1 MDKFLDLVEDHTPDD
16 SVDRN
21 TKAKLTLLRV
31 LLDKGV
37 KVKNRP
43 MSNFLHIMD
52 DQGNKYKVS
61 IDNVED
67 DEDNDFDPDEAHHYP
82 GYDPNRPLTAEQEKR
97 RQEVNAEFKEF
108 LRTNPE
114 IEDNEFEDIS
124 DIKGDEAK
132 KAVEDRNQVD
142 QERVRKFINK
152 TQELKQQLAKKR

>member
-67 DEDNDFDPDEAHHYP
+67 AEDQEA
-82 GYDPNRPLTAEQEKR
+82 
-97 RQEVNAEFKEF
+97 
-108 LRTNPE
+108 
-114 IEDNEFEDIS
+114 EDIS
-124 DIKGDEAK
+124 DVKGDEAK

-152 TQELKQQLAKKR
+152 TQELKQQLAKKDE

>member
-52 DQGNKYKVS
+52 DEGNKYKVS

-67 DEDNDFDPDEAHHYP
+67 AEDQETE
-82 GYDPNRPLTAEQEKR
+82 TANTTKDVELAAATAK
-97 RQEVNAEFKEF
+97 
-108 LRTNPE
+108 
-114 IEDNEFEDIS
+114 
-124 DIKGDEAK
+124 KGVSGAIAGAMGTVAQKAK
-132 KAVEDRNQVD
+132 KAVER
-142 QERVRKFINK
+142 RKKVIKAQLPKKIAEYEAATN
-152 TQELKQQLAKKR
+152 ELEK

>member
-52 DQGNKYKVS
+52 DEGNKYKVS

-67 DEDNDFDPDEAHHYP
+67 AEDQETE
-82 GYDPNRPLTAEQEKR
+82 TANTTKDVEL
-97 RQEVNAEFKEF
+97 AAA
-108 LRTNPE
+108 T
-114 IEDNEFEDIS
+114 
-124 DIKGDEAK
+124 AK
-132 KAVEDRNQVD
+132 KAVERREKVIKAQLPKKIAEYEAATN
-142 QERVRKFINK
+142 
-152 TQELKQQLAKKR
+152 ELEK

>member
-67 DEDNDFDPDEAHHYP
+67 AEDQETE
-82 GYDPNRPLTAEQEKR
+82 TANTTKDVELAAATAK
-97 RQEVNAEFKEF
+97 
-108 LRTNPE
+108 
-114 IEDNEFEDIS
+114 
-124 DIKGDEAK
+124 KGVGGAIAGAMGTVAQKAK
-132 KAVEDRNQVD
+132 KAVERREKVIKAQLPKKIAEYEAATN
-142 QERVRKFINK
+142 
-152 TQELKQQLAKKR
+152 ELEK